1 MSDAQIRAGIARDPD
16 AWATD
21 AAFWKRAKLVL
32 PERKTSITI
41 RLDADIVRFF
51 KREPRYQTR
60 INAVLRSYVAARGA
74 K

>member
-1 MSDAQIRAGIARDPD
+1 M
-16 AWATD
+16 
-21 AAFWKRAKLVL
+21 KRARLVM

-51 KREPRYQTR
+51 KREPSYQTL
-60 INAVLRSYVAARGA
+60 IGAVLRSYVAALQS

>member
-1 MSDAQIRAGIARDPD
+1 MGTR
-16 AWATD
+16 ATD
-21 AAFWKRAKLVL
+21 AAFWKRARLVM

-51 KREPRYQTR
+51 KREPSYQTL
-60 INAVLRSYVAARGA
+60 ISAVLRSYVAALQS

>member
-1 MSDAQIRAGIARDPD
+1 M
-16 AWATD
+16 
-21 AAFWKRAKLVL
+21 KRARLVM

-51 KREPRYQTR
+51 KREPSHQTL
-60 INAVLRSYVAARGA
+60 ISAVLRSYVAALQS